1 MLDVELSLLPGE
13 RPLRDQARVRVHLAS
28 AEALGRVRLPGGE
41 LRAGDTAIGQIRLER
56 ASVASRGDR
65 LVLRSYSPS
74 LTIGGARVL
83 DPLPRKR
90 RSSDRMSPER
100 AAVLGGADPFRAGAA
115 LVAEAGTDGID
126 AATLAA
132 RVGSPA
138 GPLVAALDAD
148 PTIVRVG
155 RDGGVLLSRA
165 AADDLSSRLSA
176 LLGAFHAASPLRSA
190 MPREELKQRLF
201 ARAPAGIFEHLL
213 GTLAEAGAIRV
224 SDAGVALVGH
234 AVTLTAEERQA
245 RQTLLDAALA
255 AGLEGIDVARVAEAS
270 GKALRLLEQ
279 VAGVL
284 LAEGSLA
291 RVGDNALVHRE
302 RLEALKA
309 EVLRR
314 WPPGSR
320 VDVGGFKEITGLTRR
335 HVIPLLEYLD
345 REKLTR
351 RAGSE
356 RFTVSSR

>member
-1 MLDVELSLLPGE
+1 
-13 RPLRDQARVRVHLAS
+13 
-28 AEALGRVRLPGGE
+28 
-41 LRAGDTAIGQIRLER
+41 
-56 ASVASRGDR
+56 
-65 LVLRSYSPS
+65 
-74 LTIGGARVL
+74 
-83 DPLPRKR
+83 
-90 RSSDRMSPER
+90 
-100 AAVLGGADPFRAGAA
+100 
-115 LVAEAGTDGID
+115 
-126 AATLAA
+126 
-132 RVGSPA
+132 
-138 GPLVAALDAD
+138 
-148 PTIVRVG
+148 
-155 RDGGVLLSRA
+155 
-165 AADDLSSRLSA
+165 
-176 LLGAFHAASPLRSA
+176 